1 MQYLRSVSRES
12 YERLSARLNDSMVFQ
27 RNKDKMRRTDL
38 PRKSVVLVV
47 NLALELTYAL
57 RQNFF
62 RLGALILTILKVVRS
77 ELRVDGHLPKS
88 VTWLRKSLTT
98 KRSKYMSFSM
108 ELPTDDEHNLRAL
121 GKWWWNPQQLREA
134 FHPHSD
140 ISHTKVIDCFSY
152 SWVETIIEKP

>member
-57 RQNFF
+57 DR
-62 RLGALILTILKVVRS
+62 
-77 ELRVDGHLPKS
+77 KS
-88 VTWLRKSLTT
+88 V
-98 KRSKYMSFSM
+98 
-108 ELPTDDEHNLRAL
+108 
-121 GKWWWNPQQLREA
+121 
-134 FHPHSD
+134 
-140 ISHTKVIDCFSY
+140 V
-152 SWVETIIEKP
+152 

>member
-12 YERLSARLNDSMVFQ
+12 YERLSARLDYSMVLQ
-27 RNKDKMRRTDL
+27 RNKDKMRRADF
-38 PRKSVVLVV
+38 PGIPVILVV

-57 RQNFF
+57 RQYFF
-62 RLGALILTILKVVRS
+62 RLGALILTIPKVGRS

-88 VTWLRKSLTT
+88 EIWLWNPPTT
-98 KRSKYMSFSM
+98 KRSKYMGLS
-108 ELPTDDEHNLRAL
+108 LKPPTDDEHDLRAI

-134 FHPHSD
+134 FHPHGDS
-140 ISHTKVIDCFSY
+140 SHTKVINCFSY